1 MRQPTQKA
9 GRRRSEQEQEQE
21 QKEAPL
27 SLVTAYA
34 KAREIS
40 LDESV
45 ENASFYL

>member
-1 MRQPTQKA
+1 MRQPKQKA
-9 GRRRSEQEQEQE
+9 GRRRSEQE